1 MLKNLIIRNY
11 ALIEQLDIQLH
22 DGFSIITGETGA
34 GKSILLGAIGLL
46 LGQRADTRAIR
57 QGASKCIIEAT
68 FDLTDNNMTDLFE
81 ELDIDNEG
89 TECVIRR
96 ELTSAGKSRAF
107 INDTPATV
115 TQLKELGEH
124 LIDIHSQHQNLLL
137 SKEDFQLNI
146 LDVIAHNEALLQEYK
161 SLFHTYRTKKS
172 ELDDYIQLV
181 ANQQE
186 EEDYLTFQLQQLEE
200 ANLQEG
206 EEEEL
211 ETEQKTLEH
220 AEEIKR
226 TLLQAFG
233 TLSSDESSVIE
244 DLRTAA
250 RLLQNIAHVFP
261 DADELSERIES
272 TRIELKDIASEL
284 EDAGERIEFNP
295 ARQQY
300 VEERLNLIY
309 DLEHKHHVESI
320 AELIKL
326 TEVLSDKL
334 HAITHSEEHIA
345 KLEHE
350 VDMAKQAME
359 TKGNELRDRRMM
371 VSGKVEQT
379 MMDTLIPLGMPNI
392 RFKVEF
398 QEREIPDA
406 SGLDKVTFLFN
417 ANKNAALQP
426 ISQIASGGE
435 IARVMLALKA
445 LISSATSLPTIVFDE
460 IDTGVSG
467 QIAERMALIMQKMC
481 ETDSQKDNPKSQKHA
496 CQVISITHL
505 PQIAALG
512 SHHYKVYKEDTDDQT
527 NSHIIELTAEQRVEE
542 IAHMLSG
549 STLTEAALNNARELL
564 KI

>member
-1 MLKNLIIRNY
+1 MLKNLTIQNY
-11 ALIEQLDIQLH
+11 ALIESLDIELH
-22 DGFSIITGETGA
+22 DGFSVITGETGA

-68 FDLTDNNMTDLFE
+68 FDISNHNLTELFE
-81 ELDIDNEG
+81 ELDIDNDG
-89 TECVIRR
+89 SECVIRR

-115 TQLKELGEH
+115 NQLKGLGEH

-137 SKEDFQLNI
+137 EKEDFQLNI
-146 LDVIAHNEALLQEYK
+146 LDILAHNDTLLQEYK
-161 SLFHTYRTKKS
+161 VLYNTYRTKEREYEEAK
-172 ELDDYIQLV
+172 ELI

-186 EEDYLTFQLQQLEE
+186 EEDYITFQLNQLKE

-211 ETEQKTLEH
+211 EAEQQMLEH

-226 TLLQAFG
+226 TLLQAYG
-233 TLSSDESSVIE
+233 ALSSEGASVID
-244 DLRTAA
+244 DLRSAA
-250 RLLQNIAHVFP
+250 RLLQGITQFFP
-261 DADELSERIES
+261 NAEELAERIES

-284 EDAGERIEFNP
+284 EDAGERTEFDP
-295 ARQQY
+295 ARQHY
-300 VEERLNLIY
+300 VDERLSLIY

-320 AELIKL
+320 AELL
-326 TEVLSDKL
+326 ALEEELSDKL
-334 HAITHSEEHIA
+334 HTITHGEEHLEQLKHEKEVA
-345 KLEHE
+345 ETEMKLKGTE
-350 VDMAKQAME
+350 V
-359 TKGNELRDRRMM
+359 TKRRMK
-371 VSGKVEQT
+371 VSGEVEKMIT
-379 MMDTLIPLGMPNI
+379 EMLVPLGMPNI

-398 QEREIPDA
+398 EKRPTPNATGFD
-406 SGLDKVTFLFN
+406 SVTFLFN
-417 ANKNAALQP
+417 ANKNATLQP

-445 LISSATSLPTIVFDE
+445 LISNATSMPTIIFDE

-481 ETDSQKDNPKSQKHA
+481 EVKT

-505 PQIAALG
+505 PQIASLG
-512 SHHYKVYKEDTDDQT
+512 SHHYKVYKEDNEEQT
-527 NSHIIELTAEQRVEE
+527 NSHIVELTPDQRVEE

-549 STLTEAALNNARELL
+549 ATLTEAALNNARELL
-564 KI
+564 KH